1 MDPWLVAEII
11 VQHTKAL
18 CPLVAVQPIYIH
30 PYSVAKMV
38 TTFGHLY
45 GRRIYLNMVAGGFTN
60 DLIALNDST
69 PHDRRYDRLLEY
81 TTIIK
86 RLLDNGS
93 AVTYDGEFYK
103 AKNLKLTP
111 ALSPDLAPGIFLS
124 GSSTAGLAT
133 ARALDATAVEYPKPA
148 EEYESARPQGI
159 DSGIRVG
166 IITRAREEHSWSVAH
181 ERFPEDRKGQL
192 TRQLANKVSDSV
204 WHKQISR
211 LDRAGE
217 NNPYWLVPFNNYK
230 TMCPYLVGS
239 YERVAKELARYITV
253 GYKTF
258 ILDIPPTEEELHHT
272 SIVFQQAQDLCVK

>member
-1 MDPWLVAEII
+1 M
-11 VQHTKAL
+11 
-18 CPLVAVQPIYIH
+18 
-30 PYSVAKMV
+30 
-38 TTFGHLY
+38 
-45 GRRIYLNMVAGGFTN
+45 
-60 DLIALNDST
+60 
-69 PHDRRYDRLLEY
+69 
-81 TTIIK
+81 
-86 RLLDNGS
+86 
-93 AVTYDGEFYK
+93 
-103 AKNLKLTP
+103 
-111 ALSPDLAPGIFLS
+111 
-124 GSSTAGLAT
+124 
-133 ARALDATAVEYPKPA
+133 
-148 EEYESARPQGI
+148 
-159 DSGIRVG
+159 G

-258 ILDIPPTEEELHHT
+258 ILDIPHIYLPKAR
-272 SIVFQQAQDLCVK
+272 VR